1 MDIVIRKLTSLVQ
14 YCWSVYL
21 PELLLERLIY
31 SCYSVNFYCHSLQI
45 YPSSSSLSL
54 ALFPFT
60 LRREKHPIFLVSP
73 YGNLQLAVLFCGP
86 GD

>member
-1 MDIVIRKLTSLVQ
+1 MDIVIEKLTPLVQ
-14 YCWSVYL
+14 YCWSVHL
-21 PELLLERLIY
+21 PELLLECLIY

-45 YPSSSSLSL
+45 YPSPSSLSQT
-54 ALFPFT
+54 LFPFA

-73 YGNLQLAVLFCGP
+73 YGNLQLVVLFCAP